1 MRTRL
6 LLLLALALITAACSG
21 GSASTPIEG
30 ELPTASPDQVAE
42 FVRTDG
48 RPAVV
53 NVWASWCGPC
63 RSEAPLLREA
73 WQEYGDEVLF
83 VGVDVQD
90 TQEGALAFIEEF
102 DLGFTH
108 FFDPRRDVPAAW
120 GGLGVPLTYY
130 LTPDGEVLALH
141 NGILDERG
149 LAEGIEN
156 LLAAS
161 S

>member
-6 LLLLALALITAACSG
+6 LLLLALTLITAACSG
-21 GSASTPIEG
+21 GSASNPIEG
-30 ELPTASPDQVAE
+30 ELPTASPEEVAE
-42 FVRTDG
+42 FVRSDG

-90 TQEGALAFIEEF
+90 TQEGALDFIQEF

-149 LAEGIEN
+149 LVEGIEN

>member
-1 MRTRL
+1 
-6 LLLLALALITAACSG
+6 
-21 GSASTPIEG
+21 
-30 ELPTASPDQVAE
+30 
-42 FVRTDG
+42 
-48 RPAVV
+48 
-53 NVWASWCGPC
+53 
-63 RSEAPLLREA
+63 
-73 WQEYGDEVLF
+73 VLF
-83 VGVDVQD
+83 IGVDVQD

-130 LTPDGEVLALH
+130 LTPDGEVLELH

-149 LAEGIEN
+149 LVEGIEN

>member
-6 LLLLALALITAACSG
+6 LLLLALALVAAACSG
-21 GSASTPIEG
+21 GSAETPIEG
-30 ELPTASPDQVAE
+30 ALPTASPEEVAE
-42 FVRTDG
+42 FVRADG

-83 VGVDVQD
+83 IGVDVQD
-90 TQEGALAFIEEF
+90 TQEGALDFIQEF

-130 LTPDGEVLALH
+130 LTPDGEVLQLH

-149 LAEGIEN
+149 LVEGVEN

>member
-6 LLLLALALITAACSG
+6 LLLLALTLITAACSG
-21 GSASTPIEG
+21 GSASNPIEG
-30 ELPTASPDQVAE
+30 ELPTASPEEVAE
-42 FVRTDG
+42 FVRSDG

-83 VGVDVQD
+83 IGVDVQD
-90 TQEGALAFIEEF
+90 TQEGALDFIEEF

-149 LAEGIEN
+149 LVEGIEN

>member
-6 LLLLALALITAACSG
+6 VILLALSILAAACSG
-21 GSASTPIEG
+21 STSEAPVEG
-30 ELPTASPDQVAE
+30 DLPTATADEIAE
-42 FVRTDG
+42 FVRADG

-90 TQEGALAFIEEF
+90 TQEGARAFIEEF
-102 DLGFTH
+102 DLDFTH
-108 FFDPRRDVPAAW
+108 FFDPRRDVPAVW

-130 LTPDGEVLALH
+130 LTPDGEVLELH
-141 NGILDERG
+141 NGILDERT
-149 LAEGIEN
+149 LVEGIEN
-156 LLAAS
+156 LLAS